1 MTEYKI
7 PLHRFDL
14 TLLPPEARKIGS
26 EAFKDAVCMHFALE
40 YARSG
45 QGAVVTVDDKQISV
59 MSFPLNADPLETI
72 LPMLHS
78 GKLAEALPY
87 LEALDKQ
94 TPGNAQV
101 LYNLG
106 ICYSELGQLDEAIIR
121 LKRAVKADPRH
132 AHAWVGIGTAYFR
145 MRKLPEAL
153 EAFMQAVE
161 VNPKDGYTRRNMGG
175 ILSALHRPAEAVPHF
190 RKALEVLPDD
200 PQTLFGLATALD
212 DLGTTESL
220 DEADS
225 LYKRVMREHPNSPA
239 AEMAEKARTAIAQ
252 KNLRKGNVGDIRP
265 DVVMYI
271 AQALKTFDAV
281 GTKQMQQITLEIAML
296 GRNGLDINNPDTK
309 YRLKNLEGEFT
320 GLQLLSYMYAGFQL
334 IDPTADLG
342 ADFSKE
348 FAIAKMGHD

>member
-1 MTEYKI
+1 MTEFKI

-14 TLLPPEARKIGS
+14 NLLPPDARKIGS
-26 EAFKDAVCMHFALE
+26 EEFKDAVCMHFALE
-40 YARSG
+40 YAQSG

-59 MSFPLNADPLETI
+59 MAFPLNADPLDAI

-78 GKLAEALPY
+78 GKLAEAVPY

-94 TPGNAQV
+94 DPGNAQV

-132 AHAWVGIGTAYFR
+132 AHAWVGIGTAYYR

-153 EAFMQAVE
+153 DAFTQALQ
-161 VNPKDGYTRRNMGG
+161 VNPNDGYTRRNMGG
-175 ILSALHRPAEAVPHF
+175 ILSALNKPNEAVPHF

-200 PQTLFGLATALD
+200 PQTLFGLACALD
-212 DLGTTESL
+212 EIGSTNSL
-220 DEADS
+220 DEADA
-225 LYKRVMREHPNSPA
+225 LYKRVMHEHPTSPA
-239 AEMAEKARTAIAQ
+239 AEMAKTARTAIAQ

-271 AQALKTFDAV
+271 AQALKTFDAA
-281 GTKQMQQITLEIAML
+281 GTQQMQRITMEIAML
-296 GRNGLDINNPDTK
+296 GQNGLDINNPETK

-348 FAIAKMGHD
+348 YAMAKAGL